1 MSKPH
6 AIDLPPL
13 SRKKKRLIVAGI
25 WLTILLTLGLLAV
38 PAFKDVRE
46 QSRLRSCFNH
56 RSFVPSELLEQYP
69 VGDLE
74 SRSFRELPYDPD
86 LPGYGM
92 LAKYVA
98 ADRMVLTSRSGKFK
112 IEDFAY
118 GQNCHHGAPN
128 EGNGGWNA
136 VNLPPE
142 KWEALWAAHE
152 KSGSDV
158 WMPFFWCGNPN
169 SDKARAGGWIFKND
183 SGWMIEKGYVD
194 NEMLEHLDDCFEAIG
209 EEPMDWN
216 VPDGV
221 DWDIYNNDTTY
232 TRIPD
237 HIDADGQ
244 VVYRITPRRGE
255 AQPSQ

>member
-13 SRKKKRLIVAGI
+13 RRKKKRLIVAGI
-25 WLTILLTLGLLAV
+25 WLVILVVGGLLAV
-38 PAFKDVRE
+38 PAFRDVHE
-46 QSRLRSCFNH
+46 QSRLKSCFNH
-56 RSFVPSELLEQYP
+56 RSFIPSELLEQYP
-69 VGDLE
+69 GGDLE

-98 ADRMVLTSRSGKFK
+98 ADRNVSGSGEFK

-142 KWEALWAAHE
+142 KWEALWEAHQ
-152 KSGSDV
+152 KSESDV
-158 WMPFFWCGNPN
+158 WIPFFWCGNP
-169 SDKARAGGWIFKND
+169 SSSQMRAGGWTFKTNT
-183 SGWMIEKGYVD
+183 GWTIEKGQVD
-194 NEMLEHLDDCFEAIG
+194 DEMLEHLNDCLEAIG
-209 EEPMDWN
+209 EKPMDWN

-221 DWDIYNNDTTY
+221 DWDIFNNDETY

-237 HIDADGQ
+237 HIGADGS
-244 VVYRITPRRGE
+244 VVSRITPRRNE
-255 AQPSQ
+255 VE